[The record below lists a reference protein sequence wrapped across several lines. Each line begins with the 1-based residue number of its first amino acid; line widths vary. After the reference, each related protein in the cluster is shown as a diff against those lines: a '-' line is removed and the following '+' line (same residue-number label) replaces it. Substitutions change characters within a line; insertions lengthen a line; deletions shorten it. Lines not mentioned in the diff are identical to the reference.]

1 MAEEN
6 PAGKLVPIDT
16 TLRPVER
23 WDYSPAA
30 ISPAAPRTLDRNVSI
45 LRRYKWVVVGV
56 TLLALAIGIVLSR
69 QIRPTYEVAATIW
82 IQPKADD
89 ADRASGPMRTRELL
103 NTRAWTELLKSYRIA
118 DAVVR
123 KLNLYVRP
131 VNVADTAIFKT
142 FRIAERF
149 RPGVY
154 DLVIDRDRQRWVLN
168 QTQPVKQAID
178 SGSVADSVGRVAGM
192 RWVLPATILAGP
204 PERHVPFTVSTPRE
218 AAVGLIERL
227 DAELPENSNFLSLRM
242 RDHDP
247 VWAQTILNTWTR
259 EFVDVASDL
268 KKRNVVQLASILS
281 GQLEFAESSL
291 RSAEDALQS
300 FRTRTIMMPSEGA
313 AGSGPGAD
321 PALQSYF
328 TQKVEY
334 DDLRSDREALQQAI
348 AGATSG
354 RLPWETVL
362 LVPSVAQSAGADA
375 LRDAFRQL
383 QAKRAELLT
392 KQQVYTDR
400 HPAVQEITSS
410 IQTLEG
416 QTIPRL
422 SGQLLL
428 QLNQRERDYSTRL
441 TSASGELRSIP
452 TRTIEDLRLR
462 RQVAVSEELY
472 RALQA
477 RYSEARLAE
486 ESATPDI
493 AILDSAIAPL
503 HPTSNTASTVL
514 ISSIIFGLAAAFGL
528 ALLLDRFDGKIRY
541 SEQVANSF
549 GLPIA
554 GAIPLFPKGGV
565 RAGSAEEASQLVESF
580 RSVRMHL
587 LTATERP
594 LSVAV
599 SSPSPQDGK
608 SFLAV
613 NLALSCADAGLRT
626 ILVDADTRRGKLHHI
641 IGVSDAPGLTE
652 YLSGTSDLEKVIRET
667 SIETLSL
674 IPCGKRRAKSP
685 ELLTSSTLPA
695 LAAKLRDDY
704 DVVIFDTPPL
714 NAGVDAYAIA
724 TSARNILLVFRVG
737 KTSRRM
743 AAAKIALLDR
753 LPIRVVGAVLNGV
766 DLRGEFE
773 PYRYAYDYAA
783 YDEDETTGLVTSR

>member
-1 MAEEN
+1 MTEET
-6 PAGKLVPIDT
+6 PSGKLVPIDNT
-16 TLRPVER
+16 ALRPVER

-30 ISPAAPRTLDRNVSI
+30 PSPGWPRSLDRNVSI
-45 LRRYKWVVVGV
+45 LRRYKWVVLGV
-56 TLLALAIGIVLSR
+56 TLLALAIGIIVSR
-69 QIRPTYEVAATIW
+69 QVRPIYEVAATIW
-82 IQPKADD
+82 IQPRATD
-89 ADRASGPMRTRELL
+89 ADRSSGPMRTRELL
-103 NTRAWTELLKSYRIA
+103 NTRAWIELLKSYRIA

-123 KLNLYVRP
+123 ELNLYVRP
-131 VNVADTAIFKT
+131 QNVADTALFNT
-142 FRIAERF
+142 FRVAERF
-149 RPGVY
+149 QPGVY

-192 RWVLPATILAGP
+192 QWVLPPTILAGP
-204 PERHVPFTVSTPRE
+204 PERRVAFTVSTPRE

-227 DAELPENSNFLSLRM
+227 DAELPENSNFLALRM

-259 EFVDVASDL
+259 VFVDVASDL
-268 KKRNVVQLASILS
+268 KKRNVVQLAGILG

-291 RSAEDALQS
+291 RGAEEALQN
-300 FRTRTIMMPSEGA
+300 FRTRTITLPGEGDA
-313 AGSGPGAD
+313 GAD
-321 PALQSYF
+321 PALRSYF
-328 TQKVEY
+328 AQRVEY
-334 DDLRSDREALQQAI
+334 DDLRSDRQALEQAI

-362 LVPSVAQSAGADA
+362 LVPSAAQSAGADA
-375 LRDAFRQL
+375 LRDAFGQL
-383 QAKRAELLT
+383 QTKRAELLT

-400 HPAVQEITSS
+400 HPAVQEVASS
-410 IQTLEG
+410 IQTLEE

-422 SGQLLL
+422 SRQLLL

-441 TSASGELRSIP
+441 ASSSGELRSIP

-472 RALQA
+472 RTLQA

-503 HPTSNTASTVL
+503 YPTSNKSSTIL
-514 ISSIIFGLAAAFGL
+514 ITSIIIGLAAAFGG
-528 ALLLDRFDGKIRY
+528 ARLLDRFDGKIRY
-541 SEQVANSF
+541 SEQVVDSF

-565 RAGSAEEASQLVESF
+565 SAGSAEEASQLVESI

-594 LSVAV
+594 LSVAI

-626 ILVDADTRRGKLHHI
+626 ILVDADTRRGKLQQMFA
-641 IGVSDAPGLTE
+641 VSDTPGLTE
-652 YLSGTSDLEKVIRET
+652 YLSGTSDLEEVIRET
-667 SIETLSL
+667 STENLSL

-685 ELLTSSTLPA
+685 ELLTSSALPA
-695 LAAKLRDDY
+695 LAAKLRDGY

-724 TSARNILLVFRVG
+724 ASARNIALVFRVG
-737 KTSRRM
+737 KTSHRM
-743 AAAKIALLDR
+743 AAAKIALLER
-753 LPIRVVGAVLNGV
+753 LPIRIVAAVLNGV

-783 YDEDETTGLVTSR
+783 YDADGSTGVVISR